1 MDIEKIVKI
10 MEKER
15 KVSEPTAVESFIDIN
30 KSRNPFKVLI
40 STIISLRT
48 KDEVTA
54 LSSKALFKL
63 ADTPS
68 SMSKMT
74 IKKIEK
80 AIYPCGFFR
89 NKAKTIREIS
99 KEIVKEYAG
108 EVPDSIE
115 ELVKFKGVGRKT
127 ANLVLTLGFDKPAI
141 CVDIHVHRIF
151 NRLGYVKTKNPDETE
166 MKLRDKLPLKLWKR
180 INSLLVFYGQKIC
193 RPVSPFCTDC
203 KLTKLCKKNNVLS
216 YR

>member
-15 KVSEPTAVESFIDIN
+15 KVSEPTAVESFIDLN

-54 LSSKALFKL
+54 VSSKTLFNL
-63 ADTPS
+63 ADTPKM
-68 SMSKMT
+68 MSKMT
-74 IKKIEK
+74 TRKIEK

-99 KEIVKEYAG
+99 KKIVEDYAG

-115 ELVKFKGVGRKT
+115 ELVEFKGVGRKT

-166 MKLRDKLPLKLWKR
+166 MKLREKLPLKLWKR
-180 INSLLVFYGQKIC
+180 INSLLVFYGQKVC
-193 RPVSPFCTDC
+193 RPVSPFCTEC
-203 KLTKLCKKNNVLS
+203 RLTKLCKKNNVLS